1 MDRLLFREQ
10 RRLLDTFA
18 SLIAIALE
26 RVHYVEVAQNTTVQM
41 ESERLRN
48 SVLSAISHDLRTPM
62 SVLVG
67 LADSMFL
74 TQPPPTGP
82 QAEIAHS
89 LKEEALRVSR
99 QVNNLLD
106 MAKLQSGRVELNRQW
121 QPLEEVVG
129 AALKTLARA
138 VCRPSFL
145 NIGLLG

>member
-1 MDRLLFREQ
+1 M
-10 RRLLDTFA
+10 
-18 SLIAIALE
+18 
-26 RVHYVEVAQNTTVQM
+26 QM

-82 QAEIAHS
+82 QADIARS
-89 LKEEALRVSR
+89 LKEEALRVSG

-106 MAKLQSGRVELNRQW
+106 MARLQSGRVELNLQW
-121 QPLEEVVG
+121 QPLEEVVVC
-129 AALKTLARA
+129 ALKTLERA
-138 VCRPSFL
+138 FAEHQIKLSL
-145 NIGLLG
+145 DEGLPLVHIDSVLMERVIYNLLENTVKYTPPGSMVERCV